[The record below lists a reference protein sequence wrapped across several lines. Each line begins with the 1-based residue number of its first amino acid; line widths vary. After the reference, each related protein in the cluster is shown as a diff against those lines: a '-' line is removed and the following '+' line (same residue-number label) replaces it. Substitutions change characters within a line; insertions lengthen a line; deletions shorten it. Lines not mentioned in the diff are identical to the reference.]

1 MAKNLRK
8 FMNSRFVKTI
18 DLEMLRRLFE
28 RQPSHDAGQFIG
40 TPDVVRGR
48 LADLFTGPESQLSE
62 GLVIDLHRI
71 SELGSERGMT
81 LLQARADYQ
90 GIRIVPNDQD
100 YTSIIDP
107 KHFAMLAF
115 LDYPTVFDSASDLLV
130 LEARSSVTEYVGEE
144 EGIDATLNDGTRK
157 VFEASAGAL
166 FSRDERSSYCKLKW
180 YDDGGDINIVA
191 IHGAPST
198 LQSVIDG
205 QAENVITYRAAE
217 QSVVSYHP
225 PTGRLKVSGVSP
237 ARRAALANMFAETM
251 LGRRGFF
258 AGPNGQRLY
267 TLSPVEEQGYL
278 FRIDHAF
285 DHGLLKGEIFGGRL
299 RRRAQART
307 QSGHSRAIFHKGS
320 RRGQSFRLGFRFG
333 GNFFFCLHPREWWV
347 AHFRERLRRLE
358 TGNVRAELRNLGSIG
373 HLGHG
378 RVGSP
383 CGEDHSP
390 RELREST
397 PTEEES
403 KACRGRRA
411 VAKLKHESPHFA
423 CQRTTDRL
431 CAGWLN
437 QFGLGRLARC
447 TFNDQALLS
456 LSSAQTLR
464 SFSFDGTEH

>member
-1 MAKNLRK
+1 
-8 FMNSRFVKTI
+8 MNSRFVKTI

-285 DHGLLKGEIFGGRL
+285 DPEITRVQVVEVQVDRITTSSAGDV
-299 RRRAQART
+299 QV
-307 QSGHSRAIFHKGS
+307 QHSALIRD
-320 RRGQSFRLGFRFG
+320 
-333 GNFFFCLHPREWWV
+333 
-347 AHFRERLRRLE
+347 
-358 TGNVRAELRNLGSIG
+358 TRN
-373 HLGHG
+373 
-378 RVGSP
+378 
-383 CGEDHSP
+383 
-390 RELREST
+390 
-397 PTEEES
+397 
-403 KACRGRRA
+403 
-411 VAKLKHESPHFA
+411 
-423 CQRTTDRL
+423 
-431 CAGWLN
+431 N
-437 QFGLGRLARC
+437 
-447 TFNDQALLS
+447 ALLS
-456 LSSAQTLR
+456 LRDLVPHGMHFGPNHYRIGHMVFRVQFRPASGRQATATVKVKPPSQAVFKRHRFEGRIMELLR
-464 SFSFDGTEH
+464 RNGFCHDRNASDLAAAAE